1 MKKLLAAV
9 LVCLSLVGL
18 FSAAAFAAQPTI
30 IRVAHV
36 LAETHASHLA
46 LVEFKKYVEEKSQGK
61 LKIELYPN
69 AQLGS
74 DRQALEG
81 VGLGTL
87 EMTMCTG
94 SILSALDEKFSI
106 LDLPFLF
113 KTREAAHKAL
123 DGELGKDVAKLLEP
137 HNLVCLGIA
146 EGGYRNITNSK
157 RPIYKPEDLKGLKI
171 RTMENHIHIA
181 AFRSWG
187 ANPTPMAF
195 GELYTA
201 LQQGTVDAQENPIS
215 IIYTS
220 KFYEVQ
226 KFGSLTGHVYGTVPI
241 FINKAFFDKL
251 PKDLQKVLVDGGKL
265 CRDLQRKLAGEQD
278 VKFVN
283 DLKTKGMAINE
294 LTPAQ
299 KQVFIDRAKVVYDDF
314 RKKFGEDLLKKATKY
329 N

>member
-1 MKKLLAAV
+1 MKKSFFIVMLCLIGV
-9 LVCLSLVGL
+9 LST
-18 FSAAAFAAQPTI
+18 AAFGAQPTV

-36 LAETHASHLA
+36 LAETHASHIA
-46 LVEFKKYVEEKSQGK
+46 LLEFKKYCEEQSGGR
-61 LKIELYPN
+61 LSIELYPN

-74 DRQALEG
+74 DRQSLEG
-81 VGLGTL
+81 VGLGTI

-94 SILSALDEKFSI
+94 SLLSSLDERFSI

-113 KTREAAHKAL
+113 KTREAAHQAL
-123 DGELGKDVAKLLEP
+123 DGALGDEVAEWLEP

-146 EGGYRNITNSK
+146 EGGYRNITNNK
-157 RPIYKPEDLKGLKI
+157 RAIHVPEDLKGLKI

-181 AFRSWG
+181 AFRAWG

-201 LQQGTVDAQENPIS
+201 LQQGIVDAEENPIS

-226 KFGSLTGHVYGTVPI
+226 KFASLTGHVYGTVPI
-241 FINKAFFDKL
+241 IINRTFFERL
-251 PKDLQKVLVDGGKL
+251 PEDLQKIIREAGAV
-265 CRDLQRKLAGEQD
+265 CRDLQRTLAYQQD
-278 VKFVN
+278 TQFVN
-283 DLKTKGMAINE
+283 DLKAQGMTVNE
-294 LTPAQ
+294 LTSDQ
-299 KQVFIDRAKVVYDDF
+299 KQLFIDMAKGVYDDY
-314 RKKFGEDLLKKATKY
+314 RKKFGEESLEKAMKY